1 MIDGNTIE
9 WLKKNLKI
17 TITEND
23 IDEVITVELIL
34 DGDVISSDTA

>member
-17 TITEND
+17 TITKND